1 VSFVMPSPPE
11 PGARVAPKRM
21 GTSVRYR
28 LVFWLFVLTAVAYLD
43 RTNISI
49 AGVHIRRQ
57 FGIDNTQLGWLISAF
72 LLGYAAFQIPAGL
85 LARRIGARR
94 LLTLAV
100 LCWAL
105 FSGLTALVSSGVYSV
120 VLILVMVRFSLGG
133 AEAMLFPA
141 SSQFVERWFPV
152 EERGRANGIIF
163 AGIGIGS
170 GLTPPLVTEIILH
183 FSWRAAFWFSAMV
196 ELVVAVV
203 WYLSA
208 RDTPEKH
215 PSVRLA
221 ELKLIQEGRPRGS
234 ETTSTLDQ
242 TLETKRTVPW
252 ARIFS
257 SREVLA
263 LTASYFACGY
273 VAWIFFGWFYIYLAQ
288 VRGLNLRTSA
298 AYSMEPFI
306 AMTVGCLCGGV
317 LSDWTARRFSVRAG
331 RCLLPLAALALTAV
345 FLVVGSR
352 AEHVKTAS
360 ILLACGAGCLYLSQ
374 SCYWAVAA
382 DIAGEFVGV
391 VSGIMNI
398 GAQLGGACTASLTPL
413 IASRY
418 GWDMS
423 FFAAALLILLGALV
437 WLAVS
442 PQRRLLDQVSITQL
456 DPQRPSSGW

>member
-1 VSFVMPSPPE
+1 MRSSPIQHLHWGISSVFFVMPSPAE
-11 PGARVAPKRM
+11 PTARVFLRGM
-21 GTSVRYR
+21 VTSVRHR

-49 AGVHIRRQ
+49 AGVQIRRK

-72 LLGYAAFQIPAGL
+72 LLGYATFQIPAGL

-100 LCWAL
+100 LCWAF
-105 FSGLTALVSSGVYSV
+105 FSALTALVPSGVYRV
-120 VLILVMVRFSLGG
+120 VLILVMVRFLLGG

-141 SSQFVERWFPV
+141 SSQIVERWFPV

-170 GLTPPLVTEIILH
+170 GMTPPLVTEIILH
-183 FSWRAAFWFSAMV
+183 FSWRAAFWFSAMAEV
-196 ELVVAVV
+196 VVAAV

-208 RDTPEKH
+208 RDTPEEH

-234 ETTSTLDQ
+234 ESTSTLNQ
-242 TLETKRTVPW
+242 ALATKRTVPW
-252 ARIFS
+252 ARIFGS
-257 SREVLA
+257 KEVLA
-263 LTASYFACGY
+263 LTASYFTCGY

-317 LSDWTARRFSVRAG
+317 LSDWTAGRFSMRAG

-374 SCYWAVAA
+374 SCYWAIAA

-418 GWDMS
+418 GWDVS
-423 FFAAALLILLGALV
+423 FFAAALLIILGALA
-437 WLAVS
+437 WLAVN
-442 PQRRLLDQVSITQL
+442 PERRLLT
-456 DPQRPSSGW
+456 